1 MATSIDSTLDELR
14 SAMRNPL
21 TGMPGGGGG
30 SGMFPKLAAGFVV
43 LMVLLFLVRPSVTYI
58 EPGHV
63 GIVIHRGGGG
73 VDPTP
78 LGPGF
83 HLRNPLMTQIQAY
96 PTFMQTLVLTKAS
109 TEGSEQNDEINVNS
123 VEGQPLSLDVS
134 MSFELRP
141 DKVPA
146 LYQTFRTDVQTISHG
161 YIRQAIRQSL
171 QEVVGNEEIAAI
183 LGPKKAEVVTRTQA
197 NLQKRLDP
205 YGIDVRQFTL
215 NEFRAPKAVMDAISL
230 KNVMQQ
236 QALTAQNELQKNTFQ
251 AQGDSIKAAG
261 RAKAI
266 TAEAEA
272 QARANEL
279 LSKSI
284 TNTLVQYEMAKRWNG
299 QMPQVTG
306 GAMPMLQLPGSKNPE
321 ESRCRSGGLTHCPMR
336 RGRGCLA
343 RRRRWSMPRR
353 GRCCPPWM
361 RISPIGGRT
370 AHRWSVPANGA
381 TIDSS

>member
-1 MATSIDSTLDELR
+1 MATSIDSTLEGLR
-14 SAMRNPL
+14 SSMRNSMS
-21 TGMPGGGGG
+21 GMTGGGGLDG
-30 SGMFPKLAAGFVV
+30 GGGDNSGRTFGRLAIAAVV
-43 LMVLLFLVRPSVTYI
+43 LLVGALVSKSMVAYI

-83 HLRNPLMTQIQAY
+83 HIRNPLMTQISEY
-96 PTFMQTLVLTKAS
+96 PTFMQTLVLTQAN
-109 TEGSEQNDEINVNS
+109 TEGSVTNDEINVNS

-134 MSFELRP
+134 MSFELNP
-141 DKVPA
+141 AKVPA
-146 LYQTFRTDVQTISHG
+146 LYQTFRTDVQTIAHG
-161 YIRQAIRQSL
+161 FIKQAIRQSL
-171 QEVVGNEEIAAI
+171 QEVVGNEEIAQI

-197 NLQKRLDP
+197 LLQKRLDA
-205 YGIDVRQFTL
+205 YGIDVKQFTL

-266 TAEAEA
+266 LTEAAA
-272 QARANEL
+272 QAKANEL
-279 LSKSI
+279 LSRSI
-284 TNTLVQYEMAKRWNG
+284 TGSLVQYEMAKRWNG

-306 GAMPMLQLPGSKNPE
+306 GAMPMLQLPG
-321 ESRCRSGGLTHCPMR
+321 
-336 RGRGCLA
+336 
-343 RRRRWSMPRR
+343 
-353 GRCCPPWM
+353 
-361 RISPIGGRT
+361 
-370 AHRWSVPANGA
+370 A
-381 TIDSS
+381 TKP